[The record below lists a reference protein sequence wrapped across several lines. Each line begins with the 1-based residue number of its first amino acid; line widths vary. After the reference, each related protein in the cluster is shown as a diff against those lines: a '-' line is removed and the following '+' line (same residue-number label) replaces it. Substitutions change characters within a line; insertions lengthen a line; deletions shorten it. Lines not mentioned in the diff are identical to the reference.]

1 MDTFNFR
8 HFLEAQAPV
17 YDTVLSELLA
27 GHKRSHWMWF
37 IFPQL
42 AGLGQSA
49 MSQRFALRSVEH
61 ARAYL
66 QHEVLGM
73 RLFECA
79 ALVEAIPGRSVGE
92 IFDAPDDMKFH
103 SCMTLFA
110 LAAPDQEVF
119 AECLRKYFA
128 GLPDKATLS
137 LLSNSKEKNA

>member
-1 MDTFNFR
+1 MDSYNFR

-17 YDTVLSELLA
+17 YDTVLSELVA
-27 GHKRSHWMWF
+27 GRKRSHWMWF

-49 MSQRFALRSVEH
+49 MSQRFALRSVAH

-73 RLFECA
+73 RLFECS
-79 ALVEAIPGRSVGE
+79 ALVGAIPGRSVGE
-92 IFDAPDDMKFH
+92 IFGTPDDMKFH
-103 SCMTLFA
+103 SSMTLFA

-137 LLSNSKEKNA
+137 LLSNSKEKNT